1 MPRFKAR
8 SGAIYFEHAGA
19 RANPRVLLVH
29 GLGCQLVQWP
39 EGLTEGLVDAGF
51 CVVSFDNRDAGLS
64 AGPDAEPP
72 STQALLAAQADPAAL
87 VPAYTLSDMAQDAV
101 DLLDH
106 LGQAGAHVVG
116 LSMGGMIGQRLA
128 IEHGERV
135 YSFVSIM
142 SSPGGTDLPAP
153 EEAAVAALL
162 RLAEPGAGAGDVP
175 ADAEARLTEAWE
187 TFGGPHFS
195 SAQVGIGRYARRAI
209 ERAFRP
215 GGVARQLAAILAD
228 GDRRPALAAVRA
240 PTLVLHGEA
249 DPLVDVEAG
258 RATARAVPNA
268 KFAAFEK
275 MGHDLP
281 APLVGDVVAA
291 ISAHIHA
298 VEVSR

>member
-19 RANPRVLLVH
+19 RANPRVLLIH

-39 EGLTEGLVDAGF
+39 EALTDGLVDAGF

-72 STQALLAAQADPAAL
+72 SPQALLAAQADPAAV

-128 IEHGERV
+128 IEHAERV

-142 SSPGGTDLPAP
+142 SSPGGADLPAP

-162 RLAEPGAGAGDVP
+162 RLAEPGAGAENVP
-175 ADAEARLTEAWE
+175 ADAEARLAEAWE

-195 SAQVGIGRYARRAI
+195 SAQVGIGRYARRAV
-209 ERAFRP
+209 ERACRP

-258 RATARAVPNA
+258 RATAAAVPNA

-291 ISAHIHA
+291 ISAHIRA
-298 VEVSR
+298 VEVNR